1 MASLFDTLRKEST
14 ATGFAAR
21 SKEAREWFMQKAREL
36 NGQINRN
43 KLLND
48 SAVKAKPNPQ
58 WGFMYMFMYDA
69 LHKDT
74 LPYYDR
80 FPLIILLKPAEGGFM
95 GMNLHYLEPKVR
107 AIFLDKLM
115 ATLKEDELSER
126 TRLRLRY
133 SLLASAQRFRYF
145 RPCLKHYL
153 WDQIQ
158 SRIVQVHAPDWET
171 AIFLPTEHFKGATKQ
186 KVWRESRKVY
196 QKS

>member
-21 SKEAREWFMQKAREL
+21 SKEARDWFMEKAREL
-36 NGQINRN
+36 NGQINRK

-48 SAVKAKPNPQ
+48 PAVKNKPNPQ
-58 WGFMYMFMYDA
+58 WGFMYMFVYDA

-80 FPLIILLKPAEGGFM
+80 FPLIILLKPAQGGFL
-95 GMNLHYLEPKVR
+95 GMNLHYLEPRVR
-107 AIFLDKLM
+107 AIFLDKLL
-115 ATLKEDELSER
+115 ATLKDDELTER

-133 SLLASAQRFRYF
+133 QLLASAQRFRYF

-153 WDQIQ
+153 WDQIG
-158 SRIVQVHAPDWET
+158 SRIAQVHAPDWET